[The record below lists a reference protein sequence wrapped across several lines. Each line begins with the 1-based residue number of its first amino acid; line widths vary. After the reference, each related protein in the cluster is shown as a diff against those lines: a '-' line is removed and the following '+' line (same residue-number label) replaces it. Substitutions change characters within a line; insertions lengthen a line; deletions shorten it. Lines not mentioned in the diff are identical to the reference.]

1 MHYISQFYF
10 RRFGFETRDNPKTEK
25 ERQRGIRVYT
35 LNKKAACILPR
46 GMYSSDKEISAKS
59 KCIIE
64 RRNPETLCN
73 IDKYNTQEEEPLLSI
88 VERGCSVSVDAII
101 NKNFNSEDIRNIK
114 MLIALFYS
122 NTPSMRQRI
131 GNPLEEL
138 MHAPPSVV
146 SDEGLK
152 EIEELI
158 GYPLID
164 GIKGKLAVSASLAIQ
179 LINQL
184 ITWDYHLEY
193 ISEKENQEF
202 VTSDRPVCSI
212 TISQENGLST
222 HEGWEYSNTNGSTIS
237 IPKKVNEII
246 IPQDM
251 IFYFPIDPKTAI
263 FLYRKRKEKQYI
275 PNFKDY
281 IQDVNWAQFATSD
294 KYIIAKNKTTLK
306 QLYNVIN
313 ALTS

>member
-25 ERQRGIRVYT
+25 EKKKSIRVYT

-64 RRNPETLCN
+64 RRNPESLCN
-73 IDKYNTQEEEPLLSI
+73 EYQYNTQEEETLLSKM
-88 VERGCSVSVDAII
+88 EKKCSVSVDAII
-101 NKNFNSEDIRNIK
+101 NKNFNSEDITNVKI
-114 MLIALFYS
+114 LIAFFYS

-138 MHAPPSVV
+138 IHAPPSVV
-146 SDEGLK
+146 SDGELK

-158 GYPLID
+158 GYPLKD
-164 GIKGKLAVSASLAIQ
+164 GIKGKLSASVALTMQ
-179 LINQL
+179 LLNQL
-184 ITWDYHLEY
+184 ITWDYHLVY
-193 ISEKENQEF
+193 IGEKENQEF

-222 HEGWEYSNTNGSTIS
+222 HEGWEYSNTDGSIS
-237 IPKKVNEII
+237 ILKKVNEII

-251 IFYFPIDPKTAI
+251 IFYFPINPKTAI

-281 IQDVNWAQFATSD
+281 IQDANWAQFANSD
-294 KYIIAKNKTTLK
+294 KHIIGQNKTTLE
-306 QLYNVIN
+306 QLYNEIN

>member
-10 RRFGFETRDNPKTEK
+10 RKFGFETRDNPKTEK
-25 ERQRGIRVYT
+25 ERKRGIRVYT

-46 GMYSSDKEISAKS
+46 GIYSSDKEISAKP

-64 RRNPETLCN
+64 RRKPNTLCN
-73 IDKYNTQEEEPLLSI
+73 IYQYNSQDQETLLSKL
-88 VERGCSVSVDAII
+88 ENTCSVSIDAII

-114 MLIALFYS
+114 MLIAFFYS

-131 GNPLEEL
+131 GSPLEEL
-138 MHAPPSVV
+138 IHAPPSVV
-146 SDEGLK
+146 SDEELK

-158 GYPLID
+158 GYSLKD
-164 GIKGKLAVSASLAIQ
+164 GIKGKLAVSASLVIQ

-202 VTSDRPVCSI
+202 VTSDSPVCSI

-222 HEGWEYSNTNGSTIS
+222 HEGWEYSNIDGSIS
-237 IPKKVNEII
+237 LNKNVNEII

-251 IFYFPIDPKTAI
+251 IFYFPINPKTAI
-263 FLYRKRKEKQYI
+263 FLYRKPKEKQYI
-275 PNFKDY
+275 PNFKDH
-281 IQDVNWAQFATSD
+281 IKNMNWAQFATSD
-294 KYIIAKNKTTLK
+294 KYIIGQNKTTLK
-306 QLYNVIN
+306 QLYNEIK
-313 ALTS
+313 ASIS

>member
-64 RRNPETLCN
+64 QRNPETLCN

-222 HEGWEYSNTNGSTIS
+222 HEGWEYSNTNGSIS

-263 FLYRKRKEKQYI
+263 FCLYHVSQ
-275 PNFKDY
+275 
-281 IQDVNWAQFATSD
+281 T
-294 KYIIAKNKTTLK
+294 
-306 QLYNVIN
+306 
-313 ALTS
+313 